1 MANTFNPS
9 TGTFERGDISSF
21 KSPLANPEQSPPRQ
35 ADRYKGGEIAFRTNE
50 QTGQKEAIKTP
61 SREGQWRSTSDLAR
75 GEGIERTVRNDRGHP
90 VIDRAYRG
98 TDKVNLPGVGGVSLD
113 MAAQLGFVT
122 RNADGTFSFSSEA
135 GSDRAGA
142 SDSQPQGNP
151 QRRPEGDQ
159 EAAPS
164 EAESFRISDSGEEAM
179 TALCGTLSQDIQM
192 AAINAVVETGSIDP
206 EMIECMAQR
215 SGADPGELAR
225 QIETVHGG
233 FYDAVMDRVGTL
245 GVHDADMFGDFINTD
260 SRMGRE
266 MQKAVRDIVMHNDP
280 SGFDGL
286 AQRFTQGLDV
296 IDPEAVTDA
305 LKAAGVPHRKH
316 QDSGQILLTLPG
328 HNELSYREAVKLG
341 LIKVSRA

>member
-1 MANTFNPS
+1 MANFFNPS

-21 KSPLANPEQSPPRQ
+21 MSPLANPDQAPARQ
-35 ADRYKGGEIAFRTNE
+35 ADRYKGGEITFRTNE

-61 SREGQWRSTSDLAR
+61 NREGQWRRTSDLAR

-135 GSDRAGA
+135 GSDRAAVTEG
-142 SDSQPQGNP
+142 QPQAQP
-151 QRRPEGDQ
+151 SGDQ

-164 EAESFRISDSGEEAM
+164 EAETFRISDSGEEAM

-206 EMIECMAQR
+206 EMIERMAQR
-215 SGADPGELAR
+215 SGADPAELAR
-225 QIETVHGG
+225 QIETVHEG
-233 FYDAVMDRVGTL
+233 FYDAVMDRVGAL
-245 GVHDADMFGDFINTD
+245 GVHDADLWGDFINTD

-266 MQKAVRDIVMHNDP
+266 MQKAVRDMVMHNDP

-286 AQRFTQGLDV
+286 AQRFTQSLDK
-296 IDPEAVTDA
+296 IDPESVTDA